1 MTVPI
6 AEEDGPAQKVGNDEG
21 PTVAKNETEGGSAE
35 AKKPDNSETLM
46 EELLTVNE

>member
-6 AEEDGPAQKVGNDEG
+6 VEEDGPAQNVSNSEG
-21 PTVAKNETEGGSAE
+21 PTVVKNEAEGGSAE